1 MKGKREE
8 GDEMNS
14 EARTFD
20 EVLSEKLQDPEFR
33 TEWERTALARDV
45 ANAVIKYRLERKLSQ
60 RKLAEQLG
68 WKQPAVARLEVA
80 ENNPSFATL
89 CDLAQKLGMELILDI
104 TPMGPHSAGST
115 LSRQTLRCS
124 RAQSL
129 PTAPASPLPPGPR
142 PELSVQQTC

>member
-14 EARTFD
+14 SEARTFD
-20 EVLSEKLQDPEFR
+20 EVLAEQLQDPEFR
-33 TEWERTALARDV
+33 TKWERTALARAV
-45 ANAVIKYRLERKLSQ
+45 ANAVIEYRLERKLSQ

-89 CDLAQKLGMELILDI
+89 CDLAQKLGIELVLDI
-104 TPMGPHSAGST
+104 TPKGPQSAWFNPEPSDTAVLEST
-115 LSRQTLRCS
+115 ELADGTRIAFATR
-124 RAQSL
+124 
-129 PTAPASPLPPGPR
+129 PAA
-142 PELSVQQTC
+142 